1 MDTAREFNGMALV
14 YAKGRPAYAD
24 TFIDELYK
32 KYGLSDKSII
42 ADVGSGTGKFAKQII
57 EQGSFVYC
65 VEPNEDMRNQAIQD
79 LRKYSNYTL
88 VGGDAANTNLQD
100 HSVDFVT
107 AAQAFH
113 WFDVVLFKHECRRIL
128 KPGGKVFLIWNM
140 RDMDSK
146 LNQNCYET
154 YKKYCP
160 KFNGFSR
167 GLQRNDE
174 KIKSFFDHTYE
185 VVEYDNPLCYDKD
198 TFLNRSLSSSYSLKK
213 QDINYGEFVNNLE
226 LIFDEYAN
234 DGFITM
240 SNKTDVYIGMVE

>member
-1 MDTAREFNGMALV
+1 
-14 YAKGRPAYAD
+14 
-24 TFIDELYK
+24 
-32 KYGLSDKSII
+32 
-42 ADVGSGTGKFAKQII
+42 
-57 EQGSFVYC
+57 
-65 VEPNEDMRNQAIQD
+65 
-79 LRKYSNYTL
+79 
-88 VGGDAANTNLQD
+88 
-100 HSVDFVT
+100 
-107 AAQAFH
+107 
-113 WFDVVLFKHECRRIL
+113 
-128 KPGGKVFLIWNM
+128 M

-146 LNQNCYET
+146 LNQDCYET

-240 SNKTDVYIGMVE
+240 SNKTVVYIGMVE